1 MWDHVSVL
9 HLVSCFPFSLFS
21 VHQQSMA
28 LIEVLI
34 IRGKSDVERREELA
48 NANVSNTTQTF
59 ASPIESAMVMLE
71 NNLDPDDF

>member
-1 MWDHVSVL
+1 
-9 HLVSCFPFSLFS
+9 
-21 VHQQSMA
+21 MA
-28 LIEVLI
+28 LIEV
-34 IRGKSDVERREELA
+34 IREILNAERREELA

>member
-1 MWDHVSVL
+1 
-9 HLVSCFPFSLFS
+9 
-21 VHQQSMA
+21 MA
-28 LIEVLI
+28 LIEV

-71 NNLDPDDF
+71 NNRHPDDF